1 MRTGKHYRLTGPC
14 GAYNIKGGAS
24 FRESLSRFRCY
35 TQKHDLEK
43 MAEMQPEVK
52 LRYFRDKMS
61 IGQGPQLA
69 AEVR

>member
-1 MRTGKHYRLTGPC
+1 MRTGKRYRLTGPC

-24 FRESLSRFRCY
+24 FRESLSRFLCC

-43 MAEMQPEVK
+43 MVEIQPKVK
-52 LRYFRDKMS
+52 FYFRDKMS